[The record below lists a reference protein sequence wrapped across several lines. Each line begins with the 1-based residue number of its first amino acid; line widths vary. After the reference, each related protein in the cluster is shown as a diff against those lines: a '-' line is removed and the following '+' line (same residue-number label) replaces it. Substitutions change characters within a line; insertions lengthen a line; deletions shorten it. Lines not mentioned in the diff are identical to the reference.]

1 MPVKALTKEL
11 IQEIVEAYGTVAG
24 LAKRAGFEMLMI
36 HGGHGWLLNQ
46 FLSPYFNKRTDEY
59 GGSLENRC
67 RLAIEVLKSVR
78 AAVGPGFP
86 IEFRMSGSELFEGG
100 YDLEE
105 GCRIA
110 EMLEPY
116 IDLLH
121 VSAGTYQRGFGNTHP
136 SMFKEH
142 GCNVY
147 LAAEIKKHVKVPV
160 ATLGGLNDPAQMEQI
175 IAEGKADVIYMARAL
190 LADPFLP
197 RKVMANKDDEIVRCL
212 RCFTCMA
219 ERAATSTRRCTVNP
233 LIGRE
238 LEGDEIGKAP
248 VPRKVVV
255 VGGGP
260 GGLKAAE
267 TAALRGHQVILMEK
281 EGELG
286 GILKSEQAIPFKY
299 EMYQLSR
306 TFADQCRRA
315 GVEIRLNTEATK
327 EAGEKENPDALI
339 IAAGSQP
346 LVPPI
351 EGIHGDN
358 VVIVNQYYLEK
369 DKVQDEVVV
378 LGGGL
383 AVLVLACF
391 FFQHSK
397 ATPVQPVEPV
407 SSASEIPASS
417 AEVSAESTQPQA
429 VDSVSASDGLTFSL
443 SAEMVHDK
451 LSLKLDYGTVLFVV
465 DPNASDITLQF
476 DGFRTRYLTHSS
488 EKAGTTEFS
497 YHIPKY
503 NALPDSDSAL
513 LTITVPE
520 NILHEVDIDLAMG
533 DVDLGTLSLDELDLE
548 LAMGSVSAD
557 SLTVKDADFD
567 LAMGGCHIDHLS
579 APEFDAELAMG
590 DCTIGMLS
598 GAQDVNISVTLGK
611 AALTLEGSASDY
623 TLVTNGLMGTS
634 IQDGKAN
641 PSRKISL
648 STTTGD
654 LSISYTN

>member
-1 MPVKALTKEL
+1 MEISQGLLGALFSLSAVT
-11 IQEIVEAYGTVAG
+11 GAG
-24 LAKRAGFEMLMI
+24 LGVLWSLIRLLRGICGADRR
-36 HGGHGWLLNQ
+36 GWH
-46 FLSPYFNKRTDEY
+46 T
-59 GGSLENRC
+59 
-67 RLAIEVLKSVR
+67 
-78 AAVGPGFP
+78 
-86 IEFRMSGSELFEGG
+86 
-100 YDLEE
+100 
-105 GCRIA
+105 
-110 EMLEPY
+110 
-116 IDLLH
+116 
-121 VSAGTYQRGFGNTHP
+121 
-136 SMFKEH
+136 
-142 GCNVY
+142 
-147 LAAEIKKHVKVPV
+147 VPV
-160 ATLGGLNDPAQMEQI
+160 RILLTGT
-175 IAEGKADVIYMARAL
+175 DVL
-190 LADPFLP
+190 F
-197 RKVMANKDDEIVRCL
+197 
-212 RCFTCMA
+212 
-219 ERAATSTRRCTVNP
+219 
-233 LIGRE
+233 
-238 LEGDEIGKAP
+238 
-248 VPRKVVV
+248 
-255 VGGGP
+255 
-260 GGLKAAE
+260 
-267 TAALRGHQVILMEK
+267 
-281 EGELG
+281 
-286 GILKSEQAIPFKY
+286 
-299 EMYQLSR
+299 
-306 TFADQCRRA
+306 
-315 GVEIRLNTEATK
+315 GVLC
-327 EAGEKENPDALI
+327 GVALI
-339 IAAGSQP
+339 
-346 LVPPI
+346 LLLYY
-351 EGIHGDN
+351 
-358 VVIVNQYYLEK
+358 VNDGQFRL
-369 DKVQDEVVV
+369 
-378 LGGGL
+378 L
-383 AVLVLACF
+383 AVLGLGCF

-417 AEVSAESTQPQA
+417 AEPAAESASTQPA
-429 VDSVSASDGLTFSL
+429 VPVSTPDGLTFSL
-443 SAEMVHDK
+443 SAEMVSDE

-654 LSISYTN
+654 FSISYAN

>member
-1 MPVKALTKEL
+1 MTRTAFLAALEQLLAPLPESERKDALSYYEDYL
-11 IQEIVEAYGTVAG
+11 DAAGPENEA
-24 LAKRAGFEMLMI
+24 RA
-36 HGGHGWLLNQ
+36 
-46 FLSPYFNKRTDEY
+46 
-59 GGSLENRC
+59 
-67 RLAIEVLKSVR
+67 
-78 AAVGPGFP
+78 
-86 IEFRMSGSELFEGG
+86 
-100 YDLEE
+100 
-105 GCRIA
+105 IA
-110 EMLEPY
+110 ELGSPEEVARKILDEQSPQG
-116 IDLLH
+116 
-121 VSAGTYQRGFGNTHP
+121 VSA
-136 SMFKEH
+136 
-142 GCNVY
+142 
-147 LAAEIKKHVKVPV
+147 A
-160 ATLGGLNDPAQMEQI
+160 PASP
-175 IAEGKADVIYMARAL
+175 ARK
-190 LADPFLP
+190 P
-197 RKVMANKDDEIVRCL
+197 
-212 RCFTCMA
+212 
-219 ERAATSTRRCTVNP
+219 
-233 LIGRE
+233 
-238 LEGDEIGKAP
+238 
-248 VPRKVVV
+248 
-255 VGGGP
+255 
-260 GGLKAAE
+260 
-267 TAALRGHQVILMEK
+267 H
-281 EGELG
+281 
-286 GILKSEQAIPFKY
+286 
-299 EMYQLSR
+299 SR
-306 TFADQCRRA
+306 WRM
-315 GVEIRLNTEATK
+315 
-327 EAGEKENPDALI
+327 
-339 IAAGSQP
+339 
-346 LVPPI
+346 
-351 EGIHGDN
+351 
-358 VVIVNQYYLEK
+358 
-369 DKVQDEVVV
+369 V

-383 AVLVLACF
+383 AVLVCF

-407 SSASEIPASS
+407 SSSSEIPASS
-417 AEVSAESTQPQA
+417 AEVPAESSSTQPA
-429 VDSVSASDGLTFSL
+429 VPVSTPDGLTFSL
-443 SAEMVHDK
+443 SAEMVSDK
-451 LSLKLDYGTVLFVV
+451 LSLTLDYGTVLFVV

-623 TLVTNGLMGTS
+623 TLVTNGLMGSS

-654 LSISYTN
+654 FSISYAN